1 MRRLRFLPA
10 FIKAFV
16 AEIVDGTRLVLQAGF
31 GRGERPGPGII
42 EIPLA
47 STAVEVTLITAAV
60 SFSPG
65 TIVVA
70 TTMPTADHG
79 AALYVHFVCVESRQV
94 AVDDILD
101 MERALLS
108 FLHGR
113 LED

>member
-47 STAVEVTLITAAV
+47 
-60 SFSPG
+60 
-65 TIVVA
+65 
-70 TTMPTADHG
+70 
-79 AALYVHFVCVESRQV
+79 
-94 AVDDILD
+94 
-101 MERALLS
+101 
-108 FLHGR
+108 
-113 LED
+113 